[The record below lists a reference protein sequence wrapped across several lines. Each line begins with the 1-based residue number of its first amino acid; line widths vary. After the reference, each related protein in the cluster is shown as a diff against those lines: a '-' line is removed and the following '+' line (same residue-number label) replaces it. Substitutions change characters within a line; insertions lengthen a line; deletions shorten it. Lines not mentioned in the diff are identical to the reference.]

1 MATFFDTTIN
11 ANFLSL
17 TVGTNYVIRS
27 QHDLSDGTGGGD
39 MAFSNASASLL
50 ENASEIC
57 RKGIGEYYLEKT
69 TWNGLGTSNKFDIA
83 ILFNSSDHAYIRP
96 LAFIVVE
103 LGECRRYPGVW
114 TVNLICGTRDVPGV
128 GGIMMGLYLFT
139 IFHNTSI
146 EQNNK
151 FGLLELAN
159 AYLNV
164 GGLASYSK
172 LGYIIDEHLYS
183 RTNVVKRGSIT
194 KRIFDNCFIDRS
206 NLPMR
211 TEMLTQERI
220 NKIIEILNNRD
231 RGYVKPPIC
240 NIIGDRTNLN
250 DQLFKGVLQLFLGLC
265 KNLILFLKYNK
276 PVEEQEL
283 ADSSKINFPW
293 FKTFVLSKLV
303 NTTLAEH
310 ERIEQGIVTPLE
322 AYFTQGSGL
331 DINSLDLNTIP
342 GFREFFE
349 NNNFKQAINGPI
361 IKGIEDIQK
370 NILEQG
376 APQSKKRSAESQLTP
391 IKEAEEIADKKQ
403 KEKNKIMISMALQRP
418 TRSTQQ
424 LRGNIFSIPK
434 LYGGKNKKTHRKKR
448 NNKKTMKHRK

>member
-1 MATFFDTTIN
+1 
-11 ANFLSL
+11 
-17 TVGTNYVIRS
+17 
-27 QHDLSDGTGGGD
+27 
-39 MAFSNASASLL
+39 LL

-83 ILFNSSDHAYIRP
+83 VLFNSSDHAYTRP

-172 LGYIIDEHLYS
+172 LGYNIDEGLYS
-183 RTNVVKRGSIT
+183 ISKKIRGKTIP
-194 KRIFDNCFIDRS
+194 DNCFGDRS

-250 DQLFKGVLQLFLGLC
+250 DQLFKGVLQVFLGLC
-265 KNLILFLKYNK
+265 KNLILFLKYK
-276 PVEEQEL
+276 KYILEQEL

-310 ERIEQGIVTPLE
+310 ERIQQGIVTPLE

-331 DINSLDLNTIP
+331 DINTLDLNTIP

-349 NNNFKQAINGPI
+349 NNNFKHAINGPI

-370 NILEQG
+370 KLLEAD
-376 APQSKKRSAESQLTP
+376 APTQTS
-391 IKEAEEIADKKQ
+391 KQ
-403 KEKNKIMISMALQRP
+403 KDVFAPKTIEEFDAQERQKKKNKIMISMALQRP

-434 LYGGKNKKTHRKKR
+434 LHGGKNKKTYRKKR
-448 NNKKTMKHRK
+448 SNKKTMKHRK